1 MISYIPGSILQLSTF
16 CNRYLLRS
24 LSTLASITFHFLD
37 YIIQSLNNFTKY
49 YMFTVKPV
57 QQLMI
62 AATTT
67 TFTYQS
73 VFAVQIKN

>member
-16 CNRYLLRS
+16 CNCYLLRS
-24 LSTLASITFHFLD
+24 LSTLTSITFHFLD
-37 YIIQSLNNFTKY
+37 YIIQSLSNFTKY
-49 YMFTVKPV
+49 YMFTIKPV

-62 AATTT
+62 VVTTT

-73 VFAVQIKN
+73 VFTVQIKN

>member
-1 MISYIPGSILQLSTF
+1 MISYIPSLILQLSTF

-37 YIIQSLNNFTKY
+37 YIIQSLRNFTKY
-49 YMFTVKPV
+49 YMFTIKPV

-62 AATTT
+62 VAATIQLSLTT
-67 TFTYQS
+67 QFS
-73 VFAVQIKN
+73 LCR